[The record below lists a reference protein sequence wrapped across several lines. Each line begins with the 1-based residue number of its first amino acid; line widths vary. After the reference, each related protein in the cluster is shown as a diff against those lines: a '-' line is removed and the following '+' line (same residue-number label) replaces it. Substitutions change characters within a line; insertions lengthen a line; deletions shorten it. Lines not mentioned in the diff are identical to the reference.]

1 MNINLKE
8 VSDIEFEDVD
18 PKDYPDFCDAFISS
32 ATYKGRKM
40 TEKELDKL
48 NDDSD
53 FLYIQLID
61 YLY

>member
-1 MNINLKE
+1 M
-8 VSDIEFEDVD
+8 SDIEFEDVD
-18 PKDYPDFCDAFISS
+18 PKDFPDFCDAFISS

-40 TEKELDKL
+40 TEEELDKL

-53 FLYIQLID
+53 FVYDKLID

>member
-1 MNINLKE
+1 MSINLKE

-18 PKDYPDFCDAFISS
+18 TRDFPDFCDAFISS
-32 ATYKGRKM
+32 ATYKGRKI
-40 TEKELDKL
+40 TEEELDKL

-53 FLYIQLID
+53 FVYDKLID

>member
-1 MNINLKE
+1 MCINLKE

-18 PKDYPDFCDAFISS
+18 PKDFPDFCDAFISS
-32 ATYKGRKM
+32 ATYKGWKM
-40 TEKELDKL
+40 TEEELDKL

-53 FLYIQLID
+53 FVYDKLID

>member
-1 MNINLKE
+1 MSINLKE

-18 PKDYPDFCDAFISS
+18 PKDFPDFCDAFISS
-32 ATYKGRKM
+32 AAYKGRKM
-40 TEKELDKL
+40 TEEELDKL

-53 FLYIQLID
+53 FVYDKLID

>member
-1 MNINLKE
+1 MSINLKE

-18 PKDYPDFCDAFISS
+18 TRDFPDFCDAFISS